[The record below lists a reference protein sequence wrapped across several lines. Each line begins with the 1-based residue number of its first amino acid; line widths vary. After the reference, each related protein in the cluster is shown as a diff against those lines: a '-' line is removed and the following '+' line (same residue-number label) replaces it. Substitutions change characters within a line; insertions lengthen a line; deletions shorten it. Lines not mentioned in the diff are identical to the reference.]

1 MATTDSAARSGRS
14 SRARIVEVALEHF
27 AAHGYRGTS
36 LARIAKEAGLSQP
49 GILHHFPTKAALLGA
64 VLTERDKRDLAA
76 VGLSDDEM
84 ADLDFPQ
91 ALEVLEKIAARNVNN
106 RNLVQFAHLVSA
118 EATGGDHP
126 AYEWVTVRTAYVRTF
141 VTSAIRRSIEAGQ
154 LVDGVDPDRI
164 GTLVVG
170 VLEGLE
176 NQWLVDPDID
186 MVGSFQSFVE
196 MLRASLE
203 VPVRQ

>member
-91 ALEVLEKIAARNVNN
+91 ALEVLEKIAARNVTN
-106 RNLVQFAHLVSA
+106 RSLVQFAHLVSA